1 MKPLA
6 VPKDVEVV
14 TGFALKVAL
23 GSAAFFV
30 VAVVAVAL
38 KFGLN
43 RLEAMQPMPA
53 WFKTSADIIELVI
66 WVADVIV
73 YALFLLN
80 ELREAVLST
89 LGKWREPHG

>member
-14 TGFALKVAL
+14 TGFALKIAL

-30 VAVVAVAL
+30 VACVAVTL

-43 RLEAMQPMPA
+43 WLERMETMPS
-53 WFKTSADIIELVI
+53 WFRTSAEVIELVI
-66 WVADVIV
+66 WTADVIV

-80 ELREAVLST
+80 EVREAVLSAWRR
-89 LGKWREPHG
+89 WREPHG